1 MAATISTPHYL
12 LDQARRRLTPSVNNF
27 PGLGL
32 VERRLLNTQFPE
44 RKLADPPPGSG
55 LKAAVGDAGL
65 PVIGHLIEMLRGGPD
80 YLMFLYKNKGPVV
93 YGDSPVMPT
102 VAALGPDAA
111 QVIYSNRNKDY
122 SQQGW
127 VPVIGPFFHRGL
139 MLLDFEEHMFHRRIM
154 QEAFV
159 RSRLVGYVE
168 QMDKVVSQ
176 VIAND
181 WVANDARFLLYPAMK
196 ELTLDI
202 ASMVFMGHE
211 PGTDRELVTKVNNAF
226 TTTTR
231 AGNAVIRTSVPPFTW
246 WRGLK
251 ARELLESYFT
261 ARVNERR
268 GKDGNDLL
276 TVLCQTEDED
286 GNRFSDEDI
295 VNHMIFL
302 MMAAHDTSTSTATTM
317 AYNLAAH
324 PEWQERCRD
333 ESDRLGDGPLDI
345 ESLEKLESLDLVIN
359 EAIRLGDTG
368 SMGDAADGARHRT
381 ARLLPSGGHQ
391 RHRVSRDEPPAAG
404 AVDRPAEVRPG
415 SLHRAAQR
423 AQATPL
429 RVHAIRRRR
438 TQVHRNGV
446 RSVGDQ
452 DNPAPAAASLPA
464 GASPTRLQAELGLR
478 RHAHPE
484 GRHADRAAP
493 ALTLAN
499 PREQTS
505 QATSRLA
512 HAMTARSA
520 DCVGSSAQPIAHSA
534 RIPSLPQT
542 KVAVYSPDRIW
553 WNFNVSTVIP
563 RSCSIAVRAAT
574 GPLAAAVEVLMRSPT
589 AITAWKLRACGP
601 SRAAGRSVSVQ
612 AQCPSRSGPAV

>member
-65 PVIGHLIEMLRGGPD
+65 PVLGHLIEMLRGGPD

-102 VAALGPDAA
+102 VAALGPDAT

-139 MLLDFEEHMFHRRIM
+139 MLLDFDEHMFHRRIM

-196 ELTLDI
+196 ELTLDV

-211 PGTDRELVTKVNNAF
+211 PGTDHELVTKVNNAF
-226 TTTTR
+226 TITTR
-231 AGNAVIRTSVPPFTW
+231 SGGAILRFPLPPFKW
-246 WRGLK
+246 WRGLR
-251 ARELLESYFT
+251 ARKVLEDYF
-261 ARVNERR
+261 AERVKERR
-268 GKDGNDLL
+268 SAAGTDML
-276 TVLCQTEDED
+276 TVLCHSEDDD

-302 MMAAHDTSTSTATTM
+302 MMAAHDTATSTTTTI
-317 AYNLAAH
+317 AYHLAAY
-324 PEWQERCRD
+324 PQWQERARD
-333 ESDRLGDGPLDI
+333 ESARLGDAPLDI
-345 ESLEKLESLDLVIN
+345 EALEKLETLDLVMN
-359 EAIRLGDTG
+359 ESMRLVTPVPWAMRQTVRDTELLG
-368 SMGDAADGARHRT
+368 YYVPAGTNVIAWPATNHRLPELWTDPLQFDPERFAEPRAEHKRHRFAFT
-381 ARLLPSGGHQ
+381 PFGGGAHKCIGMVFGQLEVKTVIHRLL
-391 RHRVSRDEPPAAG
+391 RRYRLEL
-404 AVDRPAEVRPG
+404 VRPG
-415 SLHRAAQR
+415 YKPRYDHGGMPVPMDGMPIVLRPLH
-423 AQATPL
+423 
-429 RVHAIRRRR
+429 
-438 TQVHRNGV
+438 
-446 RSVGDQ
+446 
-452 DNPAPAAASLPA
+452 
-464 GASPTRLQAELGLR
+464 
-478 RHAHPE
+478 
-484 GRHADRAAP
+484 
-493 ALTLAN
+493 
-499 PREQTS
+499 
-505 QATSRLA
+505 
-512 HAMTARSA
+512 
-520 DCVGSSAQPIAHSA
+520 
-534 RIPSLPQT
+534 
-542 KVAVYSPDRIW
+542 
-553 WNFNVSTVIP
+553 
-563 RSCSIAVRAAT
+563 
-574 GPLAAAVEVLMRSPT
+574 
-589 AITAWKLRACGP
+589 
-601 SRAAGRSVSVQ
+601 
-612 AQCPSRSGPAV
+612 